1 MNEMMKRF
9 IDKEVIITTLNND
22 ISMLE
27 GFVREVNENWLVVE
41 TNEKGLDVVNVDYI
55 IRIREYPRKPNG
67 KKKTIFS

>member
-1 MNEMMKRF
+1 MEMMKRF

-27 GFVREVNENWLVVE
+27 GFVREVNENWLVIE
-41 TNEKGLDVVNVDYI
+41 TNEKGLDIINIEYI

-67 KKKTIFS
+67 KKKTIFA

>member
-41 TNEKGLDVVNVDYI
+41 TNEKGLDVVNIDYI